1 MTPMRD
7 SSVKWRDTVLL
18 VDPACWASLRID
30 GKHRPARSA
39 NDTRHCIVQRR
50 CGRNGRYRSMTAG
63 TNGSKGASTGAA
75 APARKRLN
83 LGAPYRCT
91 PKGLA
96 KIGEVGEARNCH
108 IPNFPRFTGMA

>member
-50 CGRNGRYRSMTAG
+50 CGRNGRYRSITAG
-63 TNGSKGASTGAA
+63 KNGSKGASGVAA
-75 APARKRLN
+75 KPARKRLS
-83 LGAPYRCT
+83 LGAPCRYT

-96 KIGEVGEARNCH
+96 KFSEVGEARSRHNV
-108 IPNFPRFTGMA
+108 RVSGYL

>member
-75 APARKRLN
+75 APARKRLTS
-83 LGAPYRCT
+83 GALYRCT

-96 KIGEVGEARNCH
+96 KIRGFGEALDRQISC
-108 IPNFPRFTGMA
+108 FRETGL